1 MEKWS
6 GKNEGTEKGKERG
19 MPRVTTIIVIAIRY
33 DITCTY
39 KCDISFS
46 IVLQPTRH
54 ISSNVS
60 IYLLN
65 QYLITRTL

>member
-1 MEKWS
+1 MQW
-6 GKNEGTEKGKERG
+6 KNGVERMKVQKKEREVG

-46 IVLQPTRH
+46 IVLQPH
-54 ISSNVS
+54 DIF
-60 IYLLN
+60 L
-65 QYLITRTL
+65 QM